1 MGCVLGTGM
10 LGPKRGEMV
19 LKRKGR
25 FFVKERPFLGILV
38 CFSALLK
45 KRKAESYA
53 FFRGKKDISFSP
65 SKVKLKA

>member
-45 KRKAESYA
+45 KGKPNLMHSLEERKILVS
-53 FFRGKKDISFSP
+53 RQ
-65 SKVKLKA
+65 VK